1 MITKE
6 NALLCLGERG
16 GCTFA
21 EFHNK
26 SVIGDH
32 VNVPRH
38 KDYVM
43 KERLKCVR
51 LIFLKQMFSLEGFSK
66 VVK

>member
-51 LIFLKQMFSLEGFSK
+51 LIF
-66 VVK
+66 